1 MQITTACLH
10 QACICMLDE
19 AVWGSVIELWGCAD
33 LLEQQPGHAESIKL
47 ADAQSAG
54 GSSPETPDQL
64 QGWGWGGEA
73 EGNVP
78 LQGEAA
84 DTANTGFLNNNNNH
98 SFRLGHPSGV

>member
-1 MQITTACLH
+1 
-10 QACICMLDE
+10 MLDE

-64 QGWGWGGEA
+64 QG
-73 EGNVP
+73 
-78 LQGEAA
+78 
-84 DTANTGFLNNNNNH
+84 
-98 SFRLGHPSGV
+98 